1 MWNEIKAEIIQLIAN
16 KVFTKNLALVS
27 LVAMRLRLRCAI
39 AGMCSLADLQSKHLS
54 AAEPTLRA
62 NVFYS
67 SSGKIILKHR

>member
-27 LVAMRLRLRCAI
+27 LVAI